1 MTCWVK
7 PRSHIVLIWRMC
19 GFTSKK
25 SLFPPGGPHCSFSP
39 PNVLLCSA
47 STPPGASR
55 RAVVAWLYER
65 GARKQFY
72 GFSVNFTG
80 AVGAGAGAPTP
91 RQERNLRIFFRAPIS
106 LQCHRRPFDL
116 PCAVWAPHRASN
128 TQNRGYDL
136 LIYLT
141 TTFSSFFIKFG
152 A

>member
-1 MTCWVK
+1 VTCWVK

-39 PNVLLCSA
+39 PNILLCSA

-91 RQERNLRIFFRAPIS
+91 RQERNLRIFFRAPLS

-116 PCAVWAPHRASN
+116 PCAVWAPHRAYQWYLLRSN
-128 TQNRGYDL
+128 SWGRW
-136 LIYLT
+136 
-141 TTFSSFFIKFG
+141 
-152 A
+152 

>member
-1 MTCWVK
+1 
-7 PRSHIVLIWRMC
+7 MC

-39 PNVLLCSA
+39 PNILLCSA

-91 RQERNLRIFFRAPIS
+91 RQKRNLRIFFRAPLS
-106 LQCHRRPFDL
+106 LQCHRRPFDP

-128 TQNRGYDL
+128 TGVRWALENFCTKVVGIQGDNSTRVAYNGINYEERR
-136 LIYLT
+136 T
-141 TTFSSFFIKFG
+141 SR
-152 A
+152 

>member
-1 MTCWVK
+1 M
-7 PRSHIVLIWRMC
+7 LIWRMC
-19 GFTSKK
+19 EFTSKK
-25 SLFPPGGPHCSFSP
+25 SPFPPGGPHCSFSP
-39 PNVLLCSA
+39 PNILLCSA

-65 GARKQFY
+65 GAREQFY

-91 RQERNLRIFFRAPIS
+91 RQKRNLRIFFRAPLS

-128 TQNRGYDL
+128 L
-136 LIYLT
+136 A
-141 TTFSSFFIKFG
+141 FG
-152 A
+152 VRARLRVREVRTRRRPLDPVVVRAVGR